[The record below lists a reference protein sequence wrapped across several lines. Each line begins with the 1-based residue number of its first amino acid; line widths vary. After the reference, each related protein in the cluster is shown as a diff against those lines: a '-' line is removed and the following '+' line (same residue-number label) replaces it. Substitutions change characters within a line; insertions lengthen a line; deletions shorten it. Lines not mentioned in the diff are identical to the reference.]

1 MPSDEDT
8 WGGDE
13 NEEFIQRYA
22 EEPNR
27 KTIIPMEDDLYPG
40 VRGFRSTPVDDDVV
54 DTSRDF
60 DRPDGVHRPLDYYF
74 R

>member
-8 WGGDE
+8 WGVDE
-13 NEEFIQRYA
+13 NEEFIERYA
-22 EEPNR
+22 EEAIR
-27 KTIIPMEDDLYPG
+27 KTIIPMEGDLYPG
-40 VRGFRSTPVDDDVV
+40 VRGFRSTIVDDSAV

-60 DRPDGVHRPLDYYF
+60 DRPDGVHRPLDFYF